1 MPPASMPMTSTS
13 PVVVSYVTV
22 CAMLTMSLAP
32 GTRAGVHVEA
42 EVQAPSDA
50 LRIEGLAAK
59 CGM

>member
-1 MPPASMPMTSTS
+1 
-13 PVVVSYVTV
+13 
-22 CAMLTMSLAP
+22 MLTMSLAP

-42 EVQAPSDA
+42 DDQAPSEA